1 MDGMHVF
8 LLITVLA
15 LLVFIVGLV
24 FGIRLMQERPRP
36 PQPPY
41 W

>member
-8 LLITVLA
+8 LLITILA
-15 LLVFIVGLV
+15 LIVFIIGLV
-24 FGIRLMQERPRP
+24 VGIRIMRPDKRM
-36 PQPPY
+36 PPY

>member
-8 LLITVLA
+8 LLIAILA
-15 LLVFIVGLV
+15 LLVFILGLV
-24 FGIRLMQERPRP
+24 VGIRMMRP
-36 PQPPY
+36 PYKPPPY

>member
-8 LLITVLA
+8 LLITILA
-15 LLVFIVGLV
+15 LLVFIVGMI
-24 FGIRLMQERPRP
+24 FGIHLMQERRRP

>member
-8 LLITVLA
+8 LLITILA
-15 LLVFIVGLV
+15 LIVFIIGLV
-24 FGIRLMQERPRP
+24 VGIRMMRSNNRM
-36 PQPPY
+36 PPY

>member
-8 LLITVLA
+8 LLITILA
-15 LLVFIVGLV
+15 LLVFIAGIVV
-24 FGIRLMQERPRP
+24 GIRMMRP
-36 PQPPY
+36 PF